1 MNVLSLFDYTGN
13 WPYYYK
19 QAGHYVKL
27 IDIKHGDDIL
37 TWKFWQERRHYD
49 VVLAAFPCTE
59 FSVSGAQYWKQKD
72 EDGRTA
78 DALRLVEVTTEI
90 LLHFSPE
97 IWALE
102 NPVGRIRRMFRG
114 EYRDGEPH
122 LNINPVVQNWL
133 RQPKLIFNPCE
144 YGGWLEPEG
153 DKYTKRTLIW
163 GEFNELQK
171 KEVEPEFL
179 IASNGDK
186 YSPIHMNTGGKSE
199 RTKELRS
206 ATPMGFARAFYE
218 ANHF

>member
-1 MNVLSLFDYTGN
+1 M
-13 WPYYYK
+13 
-19 QAGHYVKL
+19 KL

-37 TWKFWQERRHYD
+37 TWKFWQERVHYD

-78 DALRLVEVTTEI
+78 AALQLVEITTEI

-133 RQPKLIFNPCE
+133 REPKLMFNPCD
-144 YGGWLEPEG
+144 YGGWLEPKG
-153 DKYTKRTLIW
+153 DHYTKKTLIW
-163 GEFNELQK
+163 GEFRELK
-171 KEVEPEFL
+171 REPVEPEFTT
-179 IASNGDK
+179 ASSGKRFSKVNW
-186 YSPIHMNTGGKSE
+186 STGGKSE

-206 ATPMGFARAFYE
+206 ATPLGFARAFYE